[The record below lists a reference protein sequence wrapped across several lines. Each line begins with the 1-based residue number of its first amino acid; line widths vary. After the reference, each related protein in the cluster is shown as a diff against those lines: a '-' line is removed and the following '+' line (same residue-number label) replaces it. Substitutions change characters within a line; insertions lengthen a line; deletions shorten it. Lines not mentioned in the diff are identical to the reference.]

1 MQALWQRLQQ
11 LRHDFF
17 LLYLAYHHFR
27 SKVRQGRAGAM
38 PPGPATFALW
48 RPVIQALTCL
58 CPLWLLLLLLPL
70 PQGWIPR
77 TGLQYG
83 ADFVLYQ
90 RHPALSHSDYTVII
104 IPLAPGQRPDLG
116 WHDFQISNRLSTQA
130 SHRGSC
136 AAGVGCGQAALTWRC
151 HTKPAPILLEAC

>member
-1 MQALWQRLQQ
+1 VSSSMPTGHLCSPLM
-11 LRHDFF
+11 LF
-17 LLYLAYHHFR
+17 LSR
-27 SKVRQGRAGAM
+27 
-38 PPGPATFALW
+38 
-48 RPVIQALTCL
+48 
-58 CPLWLLLLLLPL
+58 

-104 IPLAPGQRPDLG
+104 TPLAPGQRPDIG

-130 SHRGSC
+130 SLWCSGTF
-136 AAGVGCGQAALTWRC
+136 AAGCRTGLSRSCPDSP
-151 HTKPAPILLEAC
+151 HPA